1 MVGKPGKV
9 GDPTDIY
16 ETPEDGGPIVADG
29 GDTGRTSLHLVL
41 RVIPSAKIRLRLIV
55 PNQIG

>member
-1 MVGKPGKV
+1 MLGKPGKV

-29 GDTGRTSLHLVL
+29 GDTGRASLHLQ
-41 RVIPSAKIRLRLIV
+41 V

>member
-1 MVGKPGKV
+1 MAGSPEKV

-29 GDTGRTSLHLVL
+29 GDTGRASL
-41 RVIPSAKIRLRLIV
+41 RLRV